1 MITGPLGTLI
11 RKEFAELRRDRR
23 VLLLT
28 LVLPV
33 VLYPVVIGA
42 MNRVQHDHS
51 AEVEAARYTVAVAGD
66 HGELTGVLAGV
77 DGIRWR
83 NVAPDSLRA
92 MLDAGRASL
101 AVRLPDADAPVDTV
115 RLIGRMTSS
124 SAQVVAD
131 RVETALESAR
141 WRVLEQEYRAR
152 GGEGGLDAPLDLDT
166 RDVSTARESG
176 GAEAGRLL
184 VYLLLMTLFMAASTL
199 GIDMIAGE
207 KERGTL
213 ETLFL
218 APLDRTL
225 VARAKLVVAGGGALL
240 TGLLSLVSLSLS
252 YGTGWLAED
261 GAAAALDPAALAL
274 VAALM
279 LPLAV
284 LLAAVMLMVSA
295 WARSL
300 KEAQYYVLPVMLTV
314 FVPAFLSMSQAIEAT
329 GVVTVLPIANVAFV
343 MRDVLAG
350 RPDAAT
356 MVIVVAS
363 TLGWIALAARQVTT
377 LMEREETVLGFDP
390 EPFFAPTEGG
400 RRRAIQ
406 VALALTVTGFFYVGQ
421 WLQSRS
427 PVGGLALSLW
437 VLLPALALLTER
449 LVRGRRPRWT
459 EAVALRSPAPRHVL
473 GAMTLGLG
481 LVLPMIGLQQL
492 QAVFLPAPAS
502 QFELLGQTFERMS
515 LWQLFA
521 LAAVSPAVCEEFV
534 FRGVFLGHLRRQ
546 GSDRRA
552 ILWSAFWF
560 ALIHLSVFRFLP
572 TFLLGLVL
580 AAVVVRSRSL
590 WPAVVLHLTYNG
602 SLLLGERWL
611 RTHEAPFA
619 LDGPV
624 AAAAALGLV
633 LAGAALLVRWP
644 RLRPAPAELP

>member
-1 MITGPLGTLI
+1 VIPGALGTLV

-42 MNRVQHDHS
+42 MNRVQEDH
-51 AEVEAARYTVAVAGD
+51 AEEVETAEYPVAVAGD
-66 HGELTGVLAGV
+66 HGELTSVLAGV
-77 DGIRWR
+77 EGIRWKR
-83 NVAPDSLRA
+83 VEPDSLRA
-92 MLDAGRASL
+92 MLDARLAVL
-101 AVRLPDADAPVDTV
+101 AVRLPDADAAVDTV
-115 RLIGRMTSS
+115 RLIGRMTNS
-124 SAQVVAD
+124 SAQVVSD
-131 RVETALESAR
+131 RIEAALESAR
-141 WRVLEQEYRAR
+141 WEFLEREYSAR
-152 GGEGGLDAPLDLDT
+152 GGEGGLDAPLALHT

-218 APLDRTL
+218 TPLDRTL

-240 TGLLSLVSLSLS
+240 TGLLSLLSLSLS
-252 YGTGWLAED
+252 YGTGWLTPD
-261 GAAAALDPAALAL
+261 GTASALDPAAIAL

-284 LLAAVMLMVSA
+284 LLAAVMLVVSA

-329 GVVTVLPIANVAFV
+329 GLVTVLPIANVAFV

-350 RPDAAT
+350 RPDATT

-363 TLGWIALAARQVTT
+363 TILWIVLAARRVTA

-390 EPFFAPTEGG
+390 EPFFAATEGG

-406 VALALTVTGFFYVGQ
+406 VALALTVVGFFYVGQ
-421 WLQSRS
+421 WLQSRA
-427 PVGGLALSLW
+427 PLWGLALSLW
-437 VLLPALALLTER
+437 VLLPVLALLTQR
-449 LVRGRRPRWT
+449 LVRGPRPPWT
-459 EAVALRSPAPRHVL
+459 EAVALRVPSAAHLL
-473 GAMTLGLG
+473 GALCLGLG
-481 LVLPMIGLQQL
+481 MILPVIGLQQL
-492 QAVFLPAPAS
+492 QAQFLPAPAS
-502 QFELLGQTFERMS
+502 QFELLGQTFERMAV
-515 LWQLFA
+515 WQLFL

-560 ALIHLSVFRFLP
+560 ALVHLSVFRFLP

-580 AAVVVRSRSL
+580 AGAVVRTRSIV
-590 WPAVVLHLTYNG
+590 PAVVLHLTYNG

-611 RTHEAPFA
+611 RTHEPPFA

-624 AAAAALGLV
+624 AAAVAAGL
-633 LAGAALLVRWP
+633 LFAGSALLVRWP